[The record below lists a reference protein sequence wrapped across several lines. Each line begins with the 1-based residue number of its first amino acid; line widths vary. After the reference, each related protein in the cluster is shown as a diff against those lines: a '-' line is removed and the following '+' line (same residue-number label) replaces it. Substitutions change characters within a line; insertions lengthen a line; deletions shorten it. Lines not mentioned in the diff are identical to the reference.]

1 MRIAVTASQP
11 SLDAQVDPRF
21 GRCAYYV
28 VVDVDTLDSEALPN
42 PNVLA
47 MGGAGIQSAQ
57 LIASRGIEIVV
68 SGNYGPNA
76 VQTLNAVGVRALGGV
91 MGGSVR
97 QAVEQFRRGV
107 LQPVSQPTVGPYFG
121 LDGAPGPGRGMGRGG
136 RRGMGRHGGREAS
149 PVASPRGAQGTFG
162 PRPYGPDLTVP
173 PPQPPDTSRSG
184 QSELETLKRQ
194 AQIMAE
200 QLNAISDRIKQM
212 QKEKRQ
218 REAQGE

>member
-11 SLDAQVDPRF
+11 SLDGQVDPRF

-28 VVDVDTLDSEALPN
+28 IVDVDTLGSEALPN
-42 PNVLA
+42 PYALA

-76 VQTLNAVGVRALGGV
+76 VQTLNTVGVRALGGI

-97 QAVEQFRRGV
+97 QAVEQFKRGA

-121 LDGAPGPGRGMGRGG
+121 LDGAPGPGRGMGPGG
-136 RRGMGRHGGREAS
+136 RRGTGRHGGRRAS
-149 PVASPRGAQGTFG
+149 PVASPVGAQGTFG
-162 PRPYGPDLTVP
+162 LRPCGPDPSVP
-173 PPQPPDTSRSG
+173 PSQPLDTSRSG

-194 AQIMAE
+194 AQTIA
-200 QLNAISDRIKQM
+200 QRLKAISDRIEQM
-212 QKEKRQ
+212 QEGKRQ